1 MLYYIAP
8 AIPQPRSSW
17 WGIVSNLIASL
28 LFKNS
33 HKITKNT
40 ENMNKYYPF
49 CCNFL
54 KVLTLKSLQIVIR
67 SALYFF
73 FFFNLRQGNGESSS
87 KQ

>member
-1 MLYYIAP
+1 
-8 AIPQPRSSW
+8 
-17 WGIVSNLIASL
+17 
-28 LFKNS
+28 
-33 HKITKNT
+33 
-40 ENMNKYYPF
+40 MNKYYPF

-87 KQ
+87 KNNRDVFNKLYFRNKLLTCAILPTLH